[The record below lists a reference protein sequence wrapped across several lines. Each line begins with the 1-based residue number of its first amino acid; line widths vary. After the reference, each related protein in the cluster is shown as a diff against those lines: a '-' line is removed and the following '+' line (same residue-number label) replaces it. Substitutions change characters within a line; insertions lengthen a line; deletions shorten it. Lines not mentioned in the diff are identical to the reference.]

1 MPNDGMNAAGP
12 SNDEY
17 ETPPWLF
24 KALDTEFGFTFDAA
38 ANEANHLCDLWT
50 GDILA
55 AEKAGALKDQIV
67 FCNPPYSM
75 VEMFIK
81 VALRSSARKW
91 VFLIPSR
98 TGTDWFH
105 LLMSSQKVALRF
117 MRKRI
122 AFLLNGVLPLGKDGK
137 PQGPRFDSVIAIVG
151 SNRGGA

>member
-1 MPNDGMNAAGP
+1 MNAAGP

-24 KALDTEFGFTFDAA
+24 KALDTEFGFTFDGAA
-38 ANEANHLCDLWT
+38 QDGNHLCDNYT
-50 GDILA
+50 NDILL
-55 AEKAGALKDQIV
+55 AESTGRLKDQIV

-75 VEMFIK
+75 VEMFVK

-105 LLMSSQKVALRF
+105 LLSGSKKVAFRF

-122 AFLLNGVLPLGKDGK
+122 QFLLGGVPPLGKDGK
-137 PQGPRFDSVIAIVG
+137 PQGPRFDSVIAIVWPK
-151 SNRGGA
+151 